1 MSSSEFYTVTQ
12 ATPAAVYTQIEK
24 DLTEAIASAN
34 LPATVSAAESARFT
48 KGAARALLGKV
59 YLYQNKNA
67 QAAAEF
73 TAVNGTPGGTSQYG
87 YKLLT
92 NFADLWTNS
101 NKFNSESILEVA
113 HTNESSIGGEN
124 WGNGVDEGNSTNVMC
139 GPRSYTKAA
148 GSDAPDLPSG
158 WSFNVFTQ
166 DFYDVV
172 KTDFSYTLENPQAK
186 IKETQLGTLIVK
198 SKLNKYKIILKGQ
211 ELISDGKNQWTYL
224 KADKEV
230 QLSEVDNSSDA
241 LNPAKLFTI
250 YEKGFK
256 SVYTNDTKLNGRTL
270 HVIDLTPLDGKRSF
284 FKVRLQIDKLT
295 KQIMNAVIFDKNGNR
310 YTYTIKTFM
319 PNVKVPESTFTFDSK
334 LYPGV
339 ELVDLR

>member
-1 MSSSEFYTVTQ
+1 MKKFLIGALIIMSSGMGAFAQSEVK
-12 ATPAAVYTQIEK
+12 AKQILAE
-24 DLTEAIASAN
+24 
-34 LPATVSAAESARFT
+34 VS
-48 KGAARALLGKV
+48 KKYRA
-59 YLYQNKNA
+59 
-67 QAAAEF
+67 
-73 TAVNGTPGGTSQYG
+73 
-87 YKLLT
+87 
-92 NFADLWTNS
+92 
-101 NKFNSESILEVA
+101 
-113 HTNESSIGGEN
+113 
-124 WGNGVDEGNSTNVMC
+124 
-139 GPRSYTKAA
+139 
-148 GSDAPDLPSG
+148 
-158 WSFNVFTQ
+158 
-166 DFYDVV
+166 YDVI

-256 SVYTNDTKLNGRTL
+256 SVYTNDTKLNGKTL

-310 YTYTIKTFM
+310 YTYSIKTFV

-339 ELVDLR
+339 DLVDLR

>member
-1 MSSSEFYTVTQ
+1 MKKFL
-12 ATPAAVYTQIEK
+12 I
-24 DLTEAIASAN
+24 
-34 LPATVSAAESARFT
+34 
-48 KGAARALLGKV
+48 GALLVMASGISAF
-59 YLYQNKNA
+59 A
-67 QAAAEF
+67 QSEVKAKEILAEVSKKYR
-73 TAVNGTPGGTSQYG
+73 A
-87 YKLLT
+87 
-92 NFADLWTNS
+92 
-101 NKFNSESILEVA
+101 
-113 HTNESSIGGEN
+113 
-124 WGNGVDEGNSTNVMC
+124 
-139 GPRSYTKAA
+139 
-148 GSDAPDLPSG
+148 
-158 WSFNVFTQ
+158 
-166 DFYDVV
+166 YDVI

-256 SVYTNDTKLNGRTL
+256 SVYINDTKLNGKTL
-270 HVIDLTPLDGKRSF
+270 HNIDLTPLDSKRSF
-284 FKVRLQIDKLT
+284 FKVRLQIDKIT
-295 KQIMNAVIFDKNGNR
+295 KQIMNALIFDKNGNR
-310 YTYTIKTFM
+310 YTYTIKTFI

>member
-1 MSSSEFYTVTQ
+1 MKKFIIGALIIMGSGFSAYAQSEVK
-12 ATPAAVYTQIEK
+12 AKEILAE
-24 DLTEAIASAN
+24 
-34 LPATVSAAESARFT
+34 VS
-48 KGAARALLGKV
+48 KKYRA
-59 YLYQNKNA
+59 
-67 QAAAEF
+67 
-73 TAVNGTPGGTSQYG
+73 
-87 YKLLT
+87 
-92 NFADLWTNS
+92 
-101 NKFNSESILEVA
+101 
-113 HTNESSIGGEN
+113 
-124 WGNGVDEGNSTNVMC
+124 
-139 GPRSYTKAA
+139 
-148 GSDAPDLPSG
+148 
-158 WSFNVFTQ
+158 
-166 DFYDVV
+166 YDVV

-256 SVYTNDTKLNGRTL
+256 SVYTNDTKLNGKTL

>member
-1 MSSSEFYTVTQ
+1 MKQYLIGALIVLGSGISAFAQSEVK
-12 ATPAAVYTQIEK
+12 AKEILAE
-24 DLTEAIASAN
+24 
-34 LPATVSAAESARFT
+34 VS
-48 KGAARALLGKV
+48 KKYRA
-59 YLYQNKNA
+59 
-67 QAAAEF
+67 
-73 TAVNGTPGGTSQYG
+73 
-87 YKLLT
+87 
-92 NFADLWTNS
+92 
-101 NKFNSESILEVA
+101 
-113 HTNESSIGGEN
+113 
-124 WGNGVDEGNSTNVMC
+124 
-139 GPRSYTKAA
+139 
-148 GSDAPDLPSG
+148 
-158 WSFNVFTQ
+158 
-166 DFYDVV
+166 YDVI

-198 SKLNKYKIILKGQ
+198 SKLNKYKIVLKGQ

-256 SVYTNDTKLNGRTL
+256 SVYTNDTKLNGKTL
-270 HVIDLTPLDGKRSF
+270 HVIDLTPLDSKRSF
-284 FKVRLQIDKLT
+284 FKVRLQIDKLS

-310 YTYTIKTFM
+310 YTYTIKTFT
-319 PNVKVPESTFTFDSK
+319 PNVKVPESTFAFDSK

>member
-1 MSSSEFYTVTQ
+1 FSAYAQSEVK
-12 ATPAAVYTQIEK
+12 AKEILAE
-24 DLTEAIASAN
+24 
-34 LPATVSAAESARFT
+34 VS
-48 KGAARALLGKV
+48 KKYRA
-59 YLYQNKNA
+59 
-67 QAAAEF
+67 
-73 TAVNGTPGGTSQYG
+73 
-87 YKLLT
+87 
-92 NFADLWTNS
+92 
-101 NKFNSESILEVA
+101 
-113 HTNESSIGGEN
+113 
-124 WGNGVDEGNSTNVMC
+124 
-139 GPRSYTKAA
+139 
-148 GSDAPDLPSG
+148 
-158 WSFNVFTQ
+158 
-166 DFYDVV
+166 YDVV

-256 SVYTNDTKLNGRTL
+256 TVYTNDTKLNGKTL